1 MEEEFVE
8 GDRATRF
15 RVLGLLAVVILLIL
29 LERVT
34 SPDGALRVADPVR
47 ALKTS
52 VDRLLIVVLAA
63 AAVLFGI
70 SIYLLRMAIKVKR
83 SGRWPPPGMR
93 TAFRT
98 KVRRGKYAVW
108 IWIVLFVGAGVSMI
122 QALVGIY
129 AWHLS
134 SQLAHEPWRTRNP
147 ALAQLT
153 TADYQPVSRVD
164 DIPAGVRAALFGL
177 MKHDPR
183 LANPGERFNST
194 DVVDRRFP
202 MRRLIVAAGL
212 PTSWFVCYEHG
223 GRGYVR
229 HLVIF
234 GVQGDKVE
242 LWFSG
247 SVAANVT
254 SLRDL
259 RKAVRDGHVTDNT
272 RDANGYY

>member
-122 QALVGIY
+122 Q
-129 AWHLS
+129 
-134 SQLAHEPWRTRNP
+134 
-147 ALAQLT
+147 
-153 TADYQPVSRVD
+153 
-164 DIPAGVRAALFGL
+164 VR
-177 MKHDPR
+177 
-183 LANPGERFNST
+183 S
-194 DVVDRRFP
+194 
-202 MRRLIVAAGL
+202 L
-212 PTSWFVCYEHG
+212 PTSRASGTSGKRSGTVASLTT
-223 GRGYVR
+223 
-229 HLVIF
+229 LVTPM
-234 GVQGDKVE
+234 G
-242 LWFSG
+242 
-247 SVAANVT
+247 T
-254 SLRDL
+254 
-259 RKAVRDGHVTDNT
+259 TDS
-272 RDANGYY
+272 RDA